1 MSITPKEWAESYFNR
16 LKNTIEELQ
25 NHDLV
30 SKVEFIQYPGATE
43 QQIAEAETRI
53 YEEQIE
59 CTENHGTESPK
70 KAFVFNEYLREF
82 YKISNGL
89 HVSWHSVIFQGEE
102 EKDEDYKSN
111 FPIAKDE
118 DDFKE
123 GWISVLPIEGLAN
136 ALDFDLSGDPRYTTW
151 AEDLDKSGILF
162 NYFDGFNFYYDACI
176 SLQNGN
182 PSIAFGDDYSAS
194 YDEPHACDF
203 VIYMEYALSTFFSV
217 ECRTKGLYF
226 SNRHKVYPELEKMV
240 ETQDYSQLEPLLKN
254 NKHTDIDSV
263 IALGYE
269 EKGREYA
276 DEDYMEQLPEAIL
289 KRLSVLIEE

>member
-1 MSITPKEWAESYFNR
+1 MSTQPQVWAENYFSR

-30 SKVEFIQYPGATE
+30 SNVKFIQYPGATE
-43 QQIAEAETRI
+43 QQIAEAEAKI
-53 YEEQIE
+53 YAEQIE
-59 CTENHGTESPK
+59 CTENHGTEAPEEP
-70 KAFVFNEYLREF
+70 FIFNEYLREF

-89 HVSWHSVIFQGEE
+89 HISWHSVIFQGDEE
-102 EKDEDYKSN
+102 DTDSKSS
-111 FPIAKDE
+111 FPIARDE

-123 GWISVLPIEGLAN
+123 GWISILPIEGLAN
-136 ALDFDLSGDPRYTTW
+136 SIGFDLAGDPRYTTW
-151 AEDLDKSGILF
+151 AKDLDKNGILF

-176 SLQNGN
+176 TLQNGN

-217 ECRTKGLYF
+217 ECRSKGLYF
-226 SNRHKVYPELEKMV
+226 SDRHEVHPELEKMV
-240 ETQDYSQLEPLLKN
+240 ETQDYSTLESLLKN

-263 IALGYE
+263 ITLGYE
-269 EKGREYA
+269 EKGCEYA
-276 DEDYMEQLPEAIL
+276 DEDYMEKLPEAIL
-289 KRLSVLIEE
+289 KRLSALIEE